1 MFSGL
6 GAIALNTFRETVR
19 DRILYAFV
27 LFAFLF
33 TLAGII
39 LGSLSIGQNE
49 RILQDMGLAVISMIG
64 GIIAIF
70 LGTNLVYKEIDRR
83 TIYLILTKPIARWQ
97 FVLGKYLGL
106 SFCIFVVTGLMG
118 IFLVGLLAV
127 FGAEVKALVL
137 VAQAIGLIYLELLFV
152 IAVATFF
159 STFATPLM
167 SVLFTLAI
175 WLIGHMSQALLELS
189 KLSQANTSDAAC
201 IPSCTKLGQVMYW
214 IVPDLAK
221 LTQVRYELISLRP
234 VDCEILFYLITY
246 ILAYIIFLLLLST
259 LVTEQREFS

>member
-1 MFSGL
+1 MLSGL
-6 GAIALNTFRETVR
+6 SAIALNTFRETVR
-19 DRILYAFV
+19 DRVLYAFV
-27 LFAFLF
+27 VFAFLF

-39 LGSLSIGQNE
+39 LGSLSIGQND
-49 RILQDMGLAVISMIG
+49 RILQDLGLAVISMIG

-106 SFCIFVVTGLMG
+106 SFCLFVVTGLMG
-118 IFLVGLLAV
+118 LFLIGLLAV
-127 FGAEVKALVL
+127 YAADAHALASVAEAV
-137 VAQAIGLIYLELLFV
+137 GLIYLELLFV

-175 WLIGHMSQALLELS
+175 WLIGHMSQALLELA
-189 KLSQANTSDAAC
+189 KLSQGSTSGAAC
-201 IPSCTKLGQVMYW
+201 IPCCTKLGQIMYW
-214 IVPDLAK
+214 VVPDLAK
-221 LTQVRYELISLRP
+221 LTQVRYELISFRP

-246 ILAYIIFLLLLST
+246 ILAYIVFLLLLST